1 MTKIYFIN
9 VGANTSHEGRARGP
23 ILSDG
28 SWTYVPFPRDKEHEH
43 GQNFPDSAIPCIRVP
58 SGFKCH
64 LDPDWDRLTYGD
76 SCHEPRGRSLLK
88 TQKGDILLFWALLWK
103 TDQNSLVF
111 GSHEKGWYLIGAIR
125 TEYIVRGGEQL
136 SILPNEIRLRAA
148 HNAHVANGRVREP
161 QTERIFIGNSRHS
174 RRFSRAVDLEVGRDN
189 GLMHRIVKTS
199 KGQRVRWNEAPRW
212 YSVTRSCRA
221 ILDLNEES
229 DHSAARFLAHR
240 IREENDNFDLI
251 ASA

>member
-125 TEYIVRGGEQL
+125 TEYIVYRYT
-136 SILPNEIRLRAA
+136 A
-148 HNAHVANGRVREP
+148 RV
-161 QTERIFIGNSRHS
+161 H
-174 RRFSRAVDLEVGRDN
+174 RD
-189 GLMHRIVKTS
+189 
-199 KGQRVRWNEAPRW
+199 
-212 YSVTRSCRA
+212 
-221 ILDLNEES
+221 
-229 DHSAARFLAHR
+229 RFLASEGEGMTWMR
-240 IREENDNFDLI
+240 QLSWQGI
-251 ASA
+251 ALFSVRTEFWRNTA

>member
-28 SWTYVPFPRDKEHEH
+28 SGTYVPFPRDKEHEH
-43 GQNFPDSAIPCIRVP
+43 GQDFPDLAMPCIRVP
-58 SGFKCH
+58 SGLKCH

-103 TDQNSLVF
+103 TDHNRLVF

-125 TEYIVRGGEQL
+125 TEFIVRGGEQL
-136 SILPNEIRLRAA
+136 TVLPHEIRQRAA
-148 HNAHVANGRVREP
+148 RNAHVANGRVREP
-161 QTERIFIGNSRHS
+161 QTERVFIGNLQHS
-174 RRFSRAVDLEVGRDN
+174 RRFARAVDLEVGRDN
-189 GLMHRIVKTS
+189 GLMQRIVKTS
-199 KGQRVRWNEAPRW
+199 KGHRIRWNEQPRW
-212 YSVTRSCRA
+212 NSVTRSCRA
-221 ILDLNEES
+221 ILDLNNQA
-229 DHSAARFLAHR
+229 DHKTAEFLAGR
-240 IREENDNFDLI
+240 IQENNGGFDLI
-251 ASA
+251 AST